1 MKKPSCEASLPET
14 KRENTHLEL
23 MLAEDYSFLDKL
35 PGTLARTFAGYYIS
49 LNYENGVKLKN
60 VSSTQVF
67 LFSSLEKTDD
77 KIETSQESRV
87 SFFSTGCTLLYES
100 FLALLYSLFP
110 RRLE

>member
-49 LNYENGVKLKN
+49 LNYENGVKERLIHP
-60 VSSTQVF
+60 SF
-67 LFSSLEKTDD
+67 
-77 KIETSQESRV
+77 
-87 SFFSTGCTLLYES
+87 SFF
-100 FLALLYSLFP
+100 LA
-110 RRLE
+110 RENR